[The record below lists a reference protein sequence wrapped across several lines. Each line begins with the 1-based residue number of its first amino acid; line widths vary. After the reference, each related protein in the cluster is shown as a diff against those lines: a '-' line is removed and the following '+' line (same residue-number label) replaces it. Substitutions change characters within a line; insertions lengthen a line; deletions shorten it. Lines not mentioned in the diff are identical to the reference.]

1 MRLTKLLENVKVKN
15 SFSDYNISE
24 IITDSRKV
32 TEGCVFVCI
41 KGREFDGHSA
51 ALKAAEKGAKAII
64 SERQTGAPNEILVN
78 STREALAKMS
88 SAFYGDPSKKM
99 KLIGVTG
106 TNGKTSTT
114 HMIKKILEYCGKKT
128 GLIGTVSYM
137 AGGEM
142 LSSAS
147 LTTPKPQELHRIF
160 KSMAESGCEYCV
172 MEVSSQALAQGRCIG
187 LEFSAAVFT
196 NLTQDHLDYHGT
208 MENYA
213 NAKAKLFSQCKYAVL
228 NKDDGR
234 FDFMKNTVLSG
245 DIIGYSK
252 KDNRADYFADNIHLG
267 KAECEYTLY
276 AKGKTY
282 NVRIDIPGEF
292 TVYNSLAAI
301 SCCSALG
308 IDTVKCV
315 KALAETGGVPGRAEV
330 LKTDTPYT
338 IIIDYAHS
346 PDAIENILSSV
357 RQFAKGRVIALFGC
371 GGDRDKTKRPL
382 MAQKAAE
389 NADYLIITSD
399 NPRTE
404 NPNEIIEDIIPGI
417 NGKGTSCAIISD
429 RTQAIDYAIKNAR
442 EGDVIVLCGKGHE
455 TYQIIGEE
463 KIHYDE
469 REIVKRILD
478 KHK

>member
-1 MRLTKLLENVKVKN
+1 MRLTKLLENVEVKN
-15 SFSDYNISE
+15 SFSDYDISE

-32 TEGCVFVCI
+32 TDGCVFVCI

-51 ALKAAEKGAKAII
+51 ALEAAEKGAKAII

-88 SAFYGDPSKKM
+88 SAFYGEPSKKM

-213 NAKAKLFSQCKYAVL
+213 NAKAKLFSQCKCAVL
-228 NKDDGR
+228 NKDDSR
-234 FDFMKNTVLSG
+234 FDFMKNAVLSG

-267 KAECEYTLY
+267 KAECEYILCT
-276 AKGKTY
+276 KGKTY

-308 IDTVKCV
+308 IDTVRCV

-455 TYQIIGEE
+455 TYQIVGDE

>member
-1 MRLTKLLENVKVKN
+1 MRLTKLLENVEVKN
-15 SFSDYNISE
+15 SFSDYDISE

-32 TEGCVFVCI
+32 TEGCVFICI

-64 SERQTGAPNEILVN
+64 SERQTGAPNEILVS

-88 SAFYGDPSKKM
+88 SSFYGEPSKKM

-213 NAKAKLFSQCKYAVL
+213 NAKAKLFSQCKCAVL
-228 NKDDGR
+228 NKDDSR
-234 FDFMKNTVLSG
+234 FDFMKNAVLSG

-267 KAECEYTLY
+267 KAECEYILY
-276 AKGKTY
+276 IKGKTY

-308 IDTVKCV
+308 IDTVRCV

-455 TYQIIGEE
+455 TYQIVGDE

>member
-1 MRLTKLLENVKVKN
+1 MRLTKLLENVEVKN
-15 SFSDYNISE
+15 SFSDYDISE

-88 SAFYGDPSKKM
+88 SSFYGEPSKKM

-213 NAKAKLFSQCKYAVL
+213 NAKAKLFSQCKCVVL
-228 NKDDGR
+228 NKDDSR
-234 FDFMKNTVLSG
+234 FDFMKNAVLSG

-267 KAECEYTLY
+267 KAECEYILCT
-276 AKGKTY
+276 KGKTY

-308 IDTVKCV
+308 IDTVRCV

-404 NPNEIIEDIIPGI
+404 NPDEIIEDIIPGI

-455 TYQIIGEE
+455 TYQIIGDE

>member
-1 MRLTKLLENVKVKN
+1 MRLTKLLENVEVKN
-15 SFSDYNISE
+15 SFSDYDISE

-88 SAFYGDPSKKM
+88 SAFYGEPSKKM

-213 NAKAKLFSQCKYAVL
+213 NAKAKLFSQCKCAVL
-228 NKDDGR
+228 NKDDSR
-234 FDFMKNTVLSG
+234 FDFMKNAVLSG

-267 KAECEYTLY
+267 KAECEYILCT
-276 AKGKTY
+276 KGKTY

-308 IDTVKCV
+308 IDTVRCV

-338 IIIDYAHS
+338 IVIDYAHS

-455 TYQIIGEE
+455 TYQIIGDE

>member
-1 MRLTKLLENVKVKN
+1 MRLTKLLENVEVKN
-15 SFSDYNISE
+15 SFSDYDISE

-88 SAFYGDPSKKM
+88 SAFYSEPSKKM

-213 NAKAKLFSQCKYAVL
+213 NAKAKLFSQCKCAVL
-228 NKDDGR
+228 NKDDSR
-234 FDFMKNTVLSG
+234 FDFMKNAVLSG

-267 KAECEYTLY
+267 KAECEYILCT
-276 AKGKTY
+276 KGKTY

-308 IDTVKCV
+308 IDTVRCV

-404 NPNEIIEDIIPGI
+404 NPDEIIEDIIPGI

-455 TYQIIGEE
+455 TYQIIGDE

>member
-1 MRLTKLLENVKVKN
+1 M
-15 SFSDYNISE
+15 
-24 IITDSRKV
+24 
-32 TEGCVFVCI
+32 
-41 KGREFDGHSA
+41 
-51 ALKAAEKGAKAII
+51 
-64 SERQTGAPNEILVN
+64 
-78 STREALAKMS
+78 
-88 SAFYGDPSKKM
+88 
-99 KLIGVTG
+99 
-106 TNGKTSTT
+106 
-114 HMIKKILEYCGKKT
+114 
-128 GLIGTVSYM
+128 
-137 AGGEM
+137 
-142 LSSAS
+142 
-147 LTTPKPQELHRIF
+147 
-160 KSMAESGCEYCV
+160 
-172 MEVSSQALAQGRCIG
+172 
-187 LEFSAAVFT
+187 
-196 NLTQDHLDYHGT
+196 
-208 MENYA
+208 
-213 NAKAKLFSQCKYAVL
+213 
-228 NKDDGR
+228 
-234 FDFMKNTVLSG
+234 
-245 DIIGYSK
+245 
-252 KDNRADYFADNIHLG
+252 
-267 KAECEYTLY
+267 
-276 AKGKTY
+276 
-282 NVRIDIPGEF
+282 
-292 TVYNSLAAI
+292 
-301 SCCSALG
+301 
-308 IDTVKCV
+308 

-404 NPNEIIEDIIPGI
+404 NPDEIIEDIIPGI

-455 TYQIIGEE
+455 TYQIIGDE

>member
-1 MRLTKLLENVKVKN
+1 MRLTKLLENVEVKN
-15 SFSDYNISE
+15 SFSDYDISE

-88 SAFYGDPSKKM
+88 SAFYSEPSKKM

-213 NAKAKLFSQCKYAVL
+213 NAKAKLFSQCKCAVL
-228 NKDDGR
+228 NKDDSR
-234 FDFMKNTVLSG
+234 FDFMKNAVLSG

-267 KAECEYTLY
+267 KAECEYILCT
-276 AKGKTY
+276 KGKTY

-308 IDTVKCV
+308 IDTVRCV

-346 PDAIENILSSV
+346 PDAIENILSSL

-404 NPNEIIEDIIPGI
+404 NPDEIIEDIIPGI

-455 TYQIIGEE
+455 TYQIIGDE

>member
-1 MRLTKLLENVKVKN
+1 MRLTKLLENIEVKN
-15 SFSDYNISE
+15 SFSDYDISE

-64 SERQTGAPNEILVN
+64 SERHTGAPNEILVN

-88 SAFYGDPSKKM
+88 SAFYGEPSKKM

-114 HMIKKILEYCGKKT
+114 HMIKKILEHCGKKT

-213 NAKAKLFSQCKYAVL
+213 NAKAKLFSQCKCAVL

-234 FDFMKNTVLSG
+234 FDFMKNAVLSG

-267 KAECEYTLY
+267 KAECEYILY
-276 AKGKTY
+276 TKGKKY

-308 IDTVKCV
+308 IDTVRCV

-404 NPNEIIEDIIPGI
+404 NPDEIIEDIIPGI

-455 TYQIIGEE
+455 TYQIIGDE

>member
-1 MRLTKLLENVKVKN
+1 MRLTKLLENIEVKN
-15 SFSDYNISE
+15 SFSDYDISE

-88 SAFYGDPSKKM
+88 SSFYGEPSKKM

-213 NAKAKLFSQCKYAVL
+213 NAKAKLFSQCKCAVL
-228 NKDDGR
+228 NKDDSR
-234 FDFMKNTVLSG
+234 FDFMKNAVLSG

-267 KAECEYTLY
+267 KAECEYILCT
-276 AKGKTY
+276 KGKTY

-308 IDTVKCV
+308 IDTVRCV

-346 PDAIENILSSV
+346 PDAIENILSSL

-404 NPNEIIEDIIPGI
+404 NPDEIIEDIIPGI

-455 TYQIIGEE
+455 TYQIIGDE

>member
-1 MRLTKLLENVKVKN
+1 MRLTKLLENIEVKN
-15 SFSDYNISE
+15 SFSDYDISE

-41 KGREFDGHSA
+41 KGRKFDGHSA

-88 SAFYGDPSKKM
+88 SAFYGEPSKKM

-187 LEFSAAVFT
+187 LEFSAVVFT

-213 NAKAKLFSQCKYAVL
+213 NAKAKLFSQCKCAVL
-228 NKDDGR
+228 NKDDSR
-234 FDFMKNTVLSG
+234 FDFMKNAVLSG

-267 KAECEYTLY
+267 KAECEYILCT
-276 AKGKTY
+276 KGKTY

-308 IDTVKCV
+308 IDTVRCV

-404 NPNEIIEDIIPGI
+404 NPDEIIEDIIPGI

-455 TYQIIGEE
+455 TYQIIGDE

>member
-1 MRLTKLLENVKVKN
+1 MRLTKLLENVEVKN
-15 SFSDYNISE
+15 SFSDYDISE

-51 ALKAAEKGAKAII
+51 ALKATEKGAKAII

-88 SAFYGDPSKKM
+88 SAFYGESSKKM

-213 NAKAKLFSQCKYAVL
+213 NAKAKLFSQCKCAVL

-234 FDFMKNTVLSG
+234 FDFMKNAVLSG

-267 KAECEYTLY
+267 KAECEYILY
-276 AKGKTY
+276 TKGKKY

-308 IDTVKCV
+308 IDTVRCV

-404 NPNEIIEDIIPGI
+404 NPDEIIEDIIPGI

-455 TYQIIGEE
+455 TYQIIGDE

>member
-1 MRLTKLLENVKVKN
+1 MRLTKLLENVEVKN
-15 SFSDYNISE
+15 SFSDYDISE

-32 TEGCVFVCI
+32 TDGCVFVCI

-51 ALKAAEKGAKAII
+51 ALEAAEKGAKAII

-88 SAFYGDPSKKM
+88 SAFYGEPSKKM

-160 KSMAESGCEYCV
+160 KSIAESGCEYCV

-213 NAKAKLFSQCKYAVL
+213 NAKAKLFSQCKCAVL
-228 NKDDGR
+228 NKDDSR
-234 FDFMKNTVLSG
+234 FDFMKNAVLSG

-267 KAECEYTLY
+267 KAKCEYILCT
-276 AKGKTY
+276 KGKTY

-308 IDTVKCV
+308 IDTVRCV

-404 NPNEIIEDIIPGI
+404 NPDEIIEDIIPGI

-455 TYQIIGEE
+455 TYQIIGDE

>member
-1 MRLTKLLENVKVKN
+1 MRLTKLLENVEVKN
-15 SFSDYNISE
+15 SFSDYDISE

-88 SAFYGDPSKKM
+88 SAFYGEPSKKM

-213 NAKAKLFSQCKYAVL
+213 NAKAKLFSQCKCAVL
-228 NKDDGR
+228 NKDDSR
-234 FDFMKNTVLSG
+234 FDFMKNAVLSG

-267 KAECEYTLY
+267 KAECEYILCT
-276 AKGKTY
+276 KGKTY

-308 IDTVKCV
+308 IDTVRCV

-346 PDAIENILSSV
+346 PDAIENILSSL

-404 NPNEIIEDIIPGI
+404 NPDEIIEDIIPGI

-455 TYQIIGEE
+455 TYQIIGDE

>member
-1 MRLTKLLENVKVKN
+1 MRLTKLLENVEVKN
-15 SFSDYNISE
+15 SFSDYDISE

-32 TEGCVFVCI
+32 TDGCVFVCI

-51 ALKAAEKGAKAII
+51 ALEAAEKGAKAII

-88 SAFYGDPSKKM
+88 SSFYGEPSKKM

-213 NAKAKLFSQCKYAVL
+213 NAKAKLFSQCKCAVL
-228 NKDDGR
+228 NKDDSR
-234 FDFMKNTVLSG
+234 FDFMKNAVLSG

-267 KAECEYTLY
+267 KAECEYILCT
-276 AKGKTY
+276 KGKTY

-308 IDTVKCV
+308 IDTVRCV

-404 NPNEIIEDIIPGI
+404 NPDEIIEDIIPGI

-455 TYQIIGEE
+455 TYQIIGDE

>member
-1 MRLTKLLENVKVKN
+1 MRLTKLLENIEVKN
-15 SFSDYNISE
+15 SFSDYDISE

-88 SAFYGDPSKKM
+88 SAFYGEPSKKM
-99 KLIGVTG
+99 KFIGVTG

-114 HMIKKILEYCGKKT
+114 HMIKKILEHCGKKT

-213 NAKAKLFSQCKYAVL
+213 NAKAKLFSQCKCAVL
-228 NKDDGR
+228 NKDDSR
-234 FDFMKNTVLSG
+234 FDFMKNAVLSG

-267 KAECEYTLY
+267 KAECEYILCT
-276 AKGKTY
+276 KGKTY

-308 IDTVKCV
+308 IDTVRCV

-404 NPNEIIEDIIPGI
+404 NPDEIIEDIIPGI

-455 TYQIIGEE
+455 TYQIIGDE

>member
-1 MRLTKLLENVKVKN
+1 MRLTKLLENIEVKN
-15 SFSDYNISE
+15 SFSDYDISE

-88 SAFYGDPSKKM
+88 SAFYGGPSKKM

-213 NAKAKLFSQCKYAVL
+213 NAKAKLFSQCKCAVL

-234 FDFMKNTVLSG
+234 FDFMKNAVLSG

-267 KAECEYTLY
+267 KAECEYILY
-276 AKGKTY
+276 TKGKKY

-308 IDTVKCV
+308 IDTVRCV

-330 LKTDTPYT
+330 LKIDTPYT

-404 NPNEIIEDIIPGI
+404 NPDEIIEDIIPGI

-455 TYQIIGEE
+455 TYQIIGDE

>member
-1 MRLTKLLENVKVKN
+1 MRLTKLLKNINIKN
-15 SFSDYNISE
+15 SFSDFDISE
-24 IITDSRKV
+24 IVSDSRKV
-32 TEGCVFVCI
+32 VKNCAFVCI
-41 KGREFDGHSA
+41 KGKEFDGHSA
-51 ALKAAEKGAKAII
+51 AFDAAEKGAKAII
-64 SERQTGAPNEILVN
+64 SERKTGAPNEILVD
-78 STREALAKMS
+78 STREALAKMCS
-88 SAFYGDPSKKM
+88 VFYGEPSKRM

-114 HMIKKILEYCGKKT
+114 HMIKKILEYSGKKT

-137 AGGEM
+137 AGSDL
-142 LSSAS
+142 LSGAS

-187 LEFSAAVFT
+187 LDFSAAVFT
-196 NLTQDHLDYHGT
+196 NLTQDHLDYHDT

-213 NAKAKLFSQCKYAVL
+213 KAKAKLFAQCKLAVL
-228 NKDDGR
+228 NKDDGY
-234 FDFMKNTVLSG
+234 FDYIKNSVLSKSITEYSMKN
-245 DIIGYSK
+245 
-252 KDNRADYFADNIHLG
+252 ADSDFFADNIRLG
-267 KAECEYTLY
+267 KAECQYTLY
-276 AKGKTY
+276 NLANAY
-282 NVRIDIPGEF
+282 NVKIDIPGEF

-301 SCCSALG
+301 SCCASLG
-308 IDTVKCV
+308 IDIEECI

-330 LKTDTPYT
+330 LKTNTPYT

-371 GGDRDKTKRPL
+371 GGDRDKAKRPL

-417 NGKGTSCAIISD
+417 NGKGISCAIISD
-429 RTQAIDYAIKNAR
+429 RTQAIDYAIRNTR
-442 EGDVIVLCGKGHE
+442 DGDVIVLCGKGHE

-469 REIVKRILD
+469 REIVRKILE

>member
-1 MRLTKLLENVKVKN
+1 MRILRYGG
-15 SFSDYNISE
+15 F
-24 IITDSRKV
+24 
-32 TEGCVFVCI
+32 F
-41 KGREFDGHSA
+41 A
-51 ALKAAEKGAKAII
+51 GARA
-64 SERQTGAPNEILVN
+64 G
-78 STREALAKMS
+78 KMYR
-88 SAFYGDPSKKM
+88 A
-99 KLIGVTG
+99 
-106 TNGKTSTT
+106 
-114 HMIKKILEYCGKKT
+114 
-128 GLIGTVSYM
+128 
-137 AGGEM
+137 
-142 LSSAS
+142 
-147 LTTPKPQELHRIF
+147 
-160 KSMAESGCEYCV
+160 
-172 MEVSSQALAQGRCIG
+172 
-187 LEFSAAVFT
+187 EFSAAVFT

-213 NAKAKLFSQCKYAVL
+213 NAKAKLFSQCKCAVL

-234 FDFMKNTVLSG
+234 FDFMKNAVLSG

-267 KAECEYTLY
+267 KAECEYILCT
-276 AKGKTY
+276 KGKTY

-308 IDTVKCV
+308 IDTVRCV

-346 PDAIENILSSV
+346 PDAIENILSSL

-404 NPNEIIEDIIPGI
+404 NPDEIIEDIIPGI

-455 TYQIIGEE
+455 TYQIIGDE

>member
-1 MRLTKLLENVKVKN
+1 MRLTKLLENVEVKN
-15 SFSDYNISE
+15 SFSDYDISE

-88 SAFYGDPSKKM
+88 SAFYGEPSKIM

-213 NAKAKLFSQCKYAVL
+213 NAKAKLFSQCKCAVL
-228 NKDDGR
+228 NKDDSR
-234 FDFMKNTVLSG
+234 FDFMKNAVLSG

-267 KAECEYTLY
+267 KAECEYILY
-276 AKGKTY
+276 TKGKTY
-282 NVRIDIPGEF
+282 DVRIDIPGEF

-308 IDTVKCV
+308 IDTVRCV

-455 TYQIIGEE
+455 TYQIIGDE

>member
-1 MRLTKLLENVKVKN
+1 MRLTKLLENVEVKN
-15 SFSDYNISE
+15 SFSDYDISE

-88 SAFYGDPSKKM
+88 SAFYGEPSKKM

-114 HMIKKILEYCGKKT
+114 HMIKKILEHCDKKT

-213 NAKAKLFSQCKYAVL
+213 NAKAKLFSQCKCAVL

-234 FDFMKNTVLSG
+234 FDFMKNAVLSG
-245 DIIGYSK
+245 NIISYSK

-267 KAECEYTLY
+267 KAECEYILY
-276 AKGKTY
+276 TKGKKY

-308 IDTVKCV
+308 IDTVRCV

-404 NPNEIIEDIIPGI
+404 NPDEIIEDIIPGI

-455 TYQIIGEE
+455 TYQIIGDE

>member
-1 MRLTKLLENVKVKN
+1 MRLTKLLENVEVKN
-15 SFSDYNISE
+15 SFSDYDISE

-88 SAFYGDPSKKM
+88 SAFYGEPSKKM
-99 KLIGVTG
+99 KFIGVTG

-213 NAKAKLFSQCKYAVL
+213 NAKAKLFSQCKCAVL

-234 FDFMKNTVLSG
+234 FDFMKNAVLSG

-267 KAECEYTLY
+267 KAECEYILCT
-276 AKGKTY
+276 KGKTY

-308 IDTVKCV
+308 IDTVRCV

-346 PDAIENILSSV
+346 PDAIENILSSL

-404 NPNEIIEDIIPGI
+404 NPDEIIEDIIPGI

-455 TYQIIGEE
+455 TYQIIGDE

>member
-1 MRLTKLLENVKVKN
+1 MRLTKLLENVEVKN
-15 SFSDYNISE
+15 SFSDYDISE

-88 SAFYGDPSKKM
+88 SAFYGEPSKKM

-213 NAKAKLFSQCKYAVL
+213 NAKAKLFSQCKCAVL

-234 FDFMKNTVLSG
+234 FDFMKNAVLSG

-267 KAECEYTLY
+267 KAECEYILY
-276 AKGKTY
+276 TKGKKY

-308 IDTVKCV
+308 IDTVRCV

-404 NPNEIIEDIIPGI
+404 NPDEIIEDIIPGI

-455 TYQIIGEE
+455 TYQIIGDE

>member
-1 MRLTKLLENVKVKN
+1 MRLTKLLENIEVKN
-15 SFSDYNISE
+15 SFSDYDISE

-88 SAFYGDPSKKM
+88 SSFYGEPSKKM

-213 NAKAKLFSQCKYAVL
+213 NAKAKLFSQCKCAVL

-234 FDFMKNTVLSG
+234 FDFMKNAVLSG

-267 KAECEYTLY
+267 KAECEYILY
-276 AKGKTY
+276 TKGEKY

-308 IDTVKCV
+308 IDTVRCV

-404 NPNEIIEDIIPGI
+404 NPDEIIEDIIPGI

-455 TYQIIGEE
+455 TYQIIGDE

>member
-1 MRLTKLLENVKVKN
+1 MRLTKLLENIEVKN
-15 SFSDYNISE
+15 SFSDYDISE

-88 SAFYGDPSKKM
+88 SAFYGEPSKKM

-114 HMIKKILEYCGKKT
+114 HMIKKILEHCGKKT
-128 GLIGTVSYM
+128 GLVGTVSYM

-213 NAKAKLFSQCKYAVL
+213 NAKAKLFSQCKCAVL

-234 FDFMKNTVLSG
+234 FDFMKNAVLSG

-267 KAECEYTLY
+267 KAECEYILY
-276 AKGKTY
+276 TKGKKY

-308 IDTVKCV
+308 IDTVRCV

-404 NPNEIIEDIIPGI
+404 NPDEIIEDIIPGI

-455 TYQIIGEE
+455 TYQIIGDE

>member
-1 MRLTKLLENVKVKN
+1 MRLTKLLENVEVKN
-15 SFSDYNISE
+15 SFSDYDISE

-88 SAFYGDPSKKM
+88 SAFYGEPSKKM

-114 HMIKKILEYCGKKT
+114 HMIKKILEHCDKKT

-213 NAKAKLFSQCKYAVL
+213 NAKAKLFSQCKCAVL

-234 FDFMKNTVLSG
+234 FDFMKNAVLSG

-267 KAECEYTLY
+267 KAECEYILY
-276 AKGKTY
+276 TKGKKY

-308 IDTVKCV
+308 IDTVRCV

-404 NPNEIIEDIIPGI
+404 NPDEIIEDIIPGI

-455 TYQIIGEE
+455 TYQIIGDE

>member
-187 LEFSAAVFT
+187 LEFSTAVFT

>member
-1 MRLTKLLENVKVKN
+1 MSWQMGRFCSAATTDGVEGVKN
-15 SFSDYNISE
+15 FILDTVRQAGSNPCPPIVLGVGIGGSFDKCVCEY
-24 IITDSRKV
+24 ITDKIGNRSDLELRRVFITHSGVSEETVQKAVETVQKLQPFEEICV
-32 TEGCVFVCI
+32 TRAGCTV
-41 KGREFDGHSA
+41 
-51 ALKAAEKGAKAII
+51 
-64 SERQTGAPNEILVN
+64 
-78 STREALAKMS
+78 S
-88 SAFYGDPSKKM
+88 SHCGPGT
-99 KLIGVTG
+99 IGVLYGNT
-106 TNGKTSTT
+106 
-114 HMIKKILEYCGKKT
+114 
-128 GLIGTVSYM
+128 LIQTDN
-137 AGGEM
+137 
-142 LSSAS
+142 
-147 LTTPKPQELHRIF
+147 TTPENYEVQKFMRQ
-160 KSMAESGCEYCV
+160 MVDAGCEYCV

-213 NAKAKLFSQCKYAVL
+213 NAKAKLFSQCKCAVL
-228 NKDDGR
+228 NKDDSR
-234 FDFMKNTVLSG
+234 FDFMKNAVLSG

-267 KAECEYTLY
+267 KAECEYILY
-276 AKGKTY
+276 TKGKTY

-404 NPNEIIEDIIPGI
+404 NPDEIIEDIIPGI

-455 TYQIIGEE
+455 TYQIIGDE

>member
-1 MRLTKLLENVKVKN
+1 MHLTKLLKNVEVKN
-15 SFSDYNISE
+15 SFSDYDISE

-51 ALKAAEKGAKAII
+51 ALEAAEKGAKVII

-88 SAFYGDPSKKM
+88 SAFYGEPSKKM

-213 NAKAKLFSQCKYAVL
+213 NAKAKLFSQCKCAVL

-234 FDFMKNTVLSG
+234 FEFMKNTVLSG

-276 AKGKTY
+276 AKGKAH

-357 RQFAKGRVIALFGC
+357 RQFAKGRVIVLFGC

>member
-1 MRLTKLLENVKVKN
+1 MRLTKLLENIEVKN
-15 SFSDYNISE
+15 SFSDYDINE

-41 KGREFDGHSA
+41 RGREFDGHSA
-51 ALKAAEKGAKAII
+51 ALKAAEEGAKAII

-88 SAFYGDPSKKM
+88 SAFYGEPSKKM
-99 KLIGVTG
+99 ELIGVTG

-137 AGGEM
+137 AGGDM

-213 NAKAKLFSQCKYAVL
+213 KAKAKLFSQCKCAVL
-228 NKDDGR
+228 NKDDSC
-234 FDFMKNTVLSG
+234 FDFMKNAVLSG

-252 KDNRADYFADNIHLG
+252 KDNTADYFADNIRLG
-267 KAECEYTLY
+267 KAECEYTLH
-276 AKGKTY
+276 AKSKTY

-308 IDTVKCV
+308 IDTGECV